1 MKAKTK
7 AILRL
12 AVISIAI
19 FIMLVGCAN
28 GKKPEPPTC
37 PLPSGNLVDDAFRQ
51 ARSTLEHP
59 TCQYQFDATFATLLT
74 IAEGDPKPEN
84 NKAFSDLLV
93 WAKNE
98 GIIST
103 LQAEDYYNRY
113 FTHIFVSLP
122 DDYKTCNYCPRL
134 KTIMSDCRDELR
146 QKEQGLMKVCNNRT
160 SYAKASGDFQTIEL
174 ILEATCS
181 ACAEE

>member
-1 MKAKTK
+1 MKTK
-7 AILRL
+7 TKSILKL
-12 AVISIAI
+12 AVTAMAI
-19 FIMLVGCAN
+19 FIMLMGCAH
-28 GKKPEPPTC
+28 KKAEAPTC
-37 PLPSGNLVDDAFRQ
+37 PLPSGKLVDNAFNQ
-51 ARSTLEHP
+51 ARNTLEHP
-59 TCQYQFDATFATLLT
+59 VCRYQFDAVFSTLLT

-84 NKAFSDLLV
+84 NQKFSDLLV
-93 WAKNE
+93 WAKDE

-103 LQAEDYYNRY
+103 IQAQNYYNRY
-113 FTHIFVSLP
+113 FTHIFISLP

-146 QKEQGLMKVCNNRT
+146 NKEQGLLKVCKDRG